1 MDPLVIV
8 GSGLA
13 GWTLARELRK
23 LDPDRPVTLL
33 TRDDGD
39 FYAKPSLSN
48 ALAAGKAPDALV
60 TTPADRMAA
69 QLRVR
74 LSTRTVV
81 SAIDRE
87 RRVVS
92 TDRGDFRYGQL
103 VLATGADPIR
113 LPIGGDG
120 ASEVLSVN
128 DLDDYRRL
136 RGRLGP
142 AGSRVAIL
150 GGGLIGCEFANDLAL
165 GGYRVVVLDPAP
177 RPLAALLPLQAS
189 EALARSLREAGVE
202 LRFGDAVTEV
212 SRAGGGLRLLTRT
225 GDAVEADLVLSAVGL
240 RPRTALAAAAGLE
253 VARGVVVD
261 DFGRTGDPS
270 IFALGDC
277 AQYGDRVLPYVM
289 PTMTAARAI
298 AATLAG
304 RPTPI
309 RFATMPV
316 VVKTPAL
323 PIAVVPPAPGLD
335 GDWAVERDERGLRMT
350 LRTDEGK
357 LAGFVVAGTRSGERA
372 ALTRTMDGVPA
383 AEPVNA
389 SAGGS

>member
-13 GWTLARELRK
+13 GWTLAREFRK
-23 LDPDRPVTLL
+23 LDPARPVTLL

-48 ALAAGKAPDALV
+48 ALAAGKAPDGLV
-60 TTPADRMAA
+60 TSPAGRMAE
-69 QLRVR
+69 QLQVH
-74 LSTRTVV
+74 LSAHTGVA
-81 SAIDRE
+81 AIDRQQ
-87 RRVVS
+87 RIVS

-103 VLATGADPIR
+103 VLALGADPIR
-113 LPIGGDG
+113 LPIGGDA

-136 RGRLGP
+136 RGLLGP

-165 GGYRVVVLDPAP
+165 GGHRVVVVDPAP
-177 RPLAALLPLQAS
+177 RPLAALLPQQAG
-189 EALARSLREAGVE
+189 EAVARSLRGAGVE

-212 SRAGGGLRLLTRT
+212 SRAESGLQLRTRT
-225 GDAVEADLVLSAVGL
+225 GEEISADLVLSAVGL
-240 RPRTALAAAAGLE
+240 RPRTALAAAAGLVVE
-253 VARGVVVD
+253 RGVVVD
-261 DFGRTGDPS
+261 DFGRTVDSS

-277 AQYGDRVLPYVM
+277 AQYGERVLPYVM
-289 PTMTAARAI
+289 PIMTAARAI

-323 PIAVVPPAPGLD
+323 PIAVVSPDPGVA
-335 GDWAVERDERGLRMT
+335 GRWAVEHDERGLRMT
-350 LRTDEGK
+350 FDTDEGK
-357 LAGFVVAGTRSGERA
+357 VAGFVVAGSRSGERSALARAMDTAPTA
-372 ALTRTMDGVPA
+372 AA
-383 AEPVNA
+383 VNA
-389 SAGGS
+389 SPG